1 MMRSIR
7 SLVALAALAPA
18 AALAQG
24 RFEGV
29 ITARMTAGQGGT
41 DVAYSVK
48 GDQFRMDVAGRSG
61 MSMYMLYDA
70 AKTSTLMVMPTQRM
84 YMEMGQVGAEQQG
97 DRKVPDIKMTGKKET
112 IAGYECE
119 HMLITSDNEQW
130 DVCAA
135 KGIASFRAMTNPMGR
150 GAPAA
155 VNAWQRLGKDMF
167 PLKVVKPGAEV
178 TFEVTK
184 IEKKSLDNSLFAVPD
199 GFTKMDM
206 GGMGRRG
213 RPPV

>member
-1 MMRSIR
+1 M
-7 SLVALAALAPA
+7 A
-18 AALAQG
+18 AA
-24 RFEGV
+24 
-29 ITARMTAGQGGT
+29 QGGA
-41 DVAYSVK
+41 DVTYSVK
-48 GDQFRMDVAGRSG
+48 GDQFRMDLSGRSG

-70 AKTSTLMVMPTQRM
+70 AKASTLMVMPTQRM
-84 YMEMGQVGAEQQG
+84 YMDMGQAGAEQQSE
-97 DRKVPDIKMTGKKET
+97 RKMPDIKMTGKKET

-135 KGIASFRAMTNPMGR
+135 KGIGSFRAMTNPMGR

-155 VNAWQRLGKDMF
+155 VGAWQRLGKDMF
-167 PLKVVKPGAEV
+167 PLKVVRPGADV

-184 IEKKSLDNSLFAVPD
+184 IEKKSLDNSLFSIPD